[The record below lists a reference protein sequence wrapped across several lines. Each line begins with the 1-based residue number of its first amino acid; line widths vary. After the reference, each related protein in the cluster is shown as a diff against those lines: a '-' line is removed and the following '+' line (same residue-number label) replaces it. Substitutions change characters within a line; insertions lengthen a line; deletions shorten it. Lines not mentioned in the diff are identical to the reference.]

1 MDFKAAFDILSR
13 REPTPYTPAPGTSTD
28 ATASAAVPVP
38 VEQPDVIGGEAAT
51 AALQATLQALDTL
64 ELLNLVTALQGERV
78 EVCVRVC
85 ACVRVYACVCA

>member
-13 REPTPYTPAPGTSTD
+13 REPTPYTPAPFTSTE
-28 ATASAAVPVP
+28 APGAAEGGEVPVG
-38 VEQPDVIGGEAAT
+38 QPNVIGGEAAT

-78 EVCVRVC
+78 EVRS
-85 ACVRVYACVCA
+85 